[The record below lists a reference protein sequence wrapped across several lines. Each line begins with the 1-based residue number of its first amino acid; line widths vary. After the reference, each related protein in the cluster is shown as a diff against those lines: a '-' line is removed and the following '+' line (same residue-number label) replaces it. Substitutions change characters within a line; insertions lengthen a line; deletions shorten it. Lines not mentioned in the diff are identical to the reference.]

1 MFVLVNSL
9 AGLAGNLATV
19 RQLPPEIGYWALTAA
34 AGAFIGT
41 ELGSRRLSPRGVQML
56 LAAIL
61 AAAGFKLL
69 FSAAT

>member
-1 MFVLVNSL
+1 VLVNSL

-19 RQLPPEIGYWALTAA
+19 RQLPAEIGYWALAAA
-34 AGAFIGT
+34 AGALIGT
-41 ELGSRRLSPRGVQML
+41 ELGSRRLSPRGIQWL

-69 FSAAT
+69 LSVPH